1 MLIEIGPED
10 ETLIE
15 EKLRSGEFRSVDE
28 LIHKWLVSLADSQ
41 SRSDQPRKNFA
52 QFLRESPLPGSGLSL
67 EREEEYPRIVPL

>member
-1 MLIEIGPED
+1 MVIEIGPED
-10 ETLIE
+10 EKLIE

-28 LIHKWLVSLADSQ
+28 LIRKALVSLPRSE